1 MMSVAVRI
9 VLSDISGQGKYHLR
23 EVEEDLAQTHLL
35 LTEAIAKLANSFDGI
50 SKAIATHRKILD
62 ALGSEDTENESGR
75 NGKDV
80 LALRGLSQDLAQ
92 HISAAVTGLQFED
105 MTSQLIGR
113 MQKRVEGMRIM
124 LALLEA
130 TETLEKENAEFVEQE
145 VVLLQMSQQIR
156 AESQRVDAQLRKA
169 VGQRHMES
177 GEIELF

>member
-1 MMSVAVRI
+1 MSVTVRS
-9 VLSDISGQGKYHLR
+9 VLSDISGQGEYHLR

-35 LTEAIAKLANSFDGI
+35 LTEAIAKLARSFDGI
-50 SKAIATHRKILD
+50 SQAAAMHRKILD
-62 ALGSEDTENESGR
+62 GLANAGIENHGDC
-75 NGKDV
+75 NGKEV
-80 LALRGLSQDLAQ
+80 LALRDLSQDLTR

-113 MQKRVEGMRIM
+113 MQKRVEGIRIM
-124 LALLEA
+124 LALLDSAESP
-130 TETLEKENAEFVEQE
+130 EENAKPVEQD
-145 VVLLQMSQQIR
+145 VVLLHMSRQIK

>member
-1 MMSVAVRI
+1 MSVAVRS

-35 LTEAIAKLANSFDGI
+35 LTEAIGKLALSFDGI
-50 SKAIATHRKILD
+50 CQAVAMHRKILD
-62 ALGSEDTENESGR
+62 DLKCAGIDNVGSCDGKQVMAL
-75 NGKDV
+75 K
-80 LALRGLSQDLAQ
+80 ALSQDLSR

-130 TETLEKENAEFVEQE
+130 TDTLEKEGSEFVEQE
-145 VVLLQMSQQIR
+145 MALLQMSQQIR

-169 VGQRHMES
+169 VGQKHMES